1 MKKRLAGSICAAFSV
16 CATAWAGDVPTAPAL
31 LSGID
36 TQYNDRTVRPQ
47 DDFYRYVNGRWRD
60 AKPDEFARRRS
71 TSAPRPR

>member
-1 MKKRLAGSICAAFSV
+1 
-16 CATAWAGDVPTAPAL
+16 VPTAPAL